1 MRRFLALAMLL
12 SLAPPVAASA
22 QTTAPAS
29 SATPAPAASVD
40 PKVEAIAKDW
50 LAQIQAN
57 KIDRTQLTEQASAQ
71 FTPDLVKQVSD
82 QLAPL
87 GAPTAFTYLGS
98 QVIQGMTLYK
108 FRVVFGKQAVLNEG
122 LMLDA
127 AGKVAGLQFAP
138 AQ

>member
-1 MRRFLALAMLL
+1 MLL
-12 SLAPPVAASA
+12 SVALPVVASA
-22 QTTAPAS
+22 QNPMPVP
-29 SATPAPAASVD
+29 SATPAPVATAD
-40 PKVEAIAKDW
+40 PKIEALAKSW
-50 LAQIQAN
+50 LTQIQEN

-71 FTPDLVKQVSD
+71 FTPELIKQVSD

-87 GAPTAFTYLGS
+87 GAPTTFTYLGS

-108 FRVVFGKQAVLNEG
+108 FRVVFGKQAALNEG